1 MLFIHV
7 DNFLKKIEKII
18 QKKKEDNEIIKIKIK
33 KLKGSY

>member
-7 DNFLKKIEKII
+7 DNFFKKIEKII
-18 QKKKEDNEIIKIKIK
+18 QKMKEDNEIIKIKIK

>member
-7 DNFLKKIEKII
+7 DNFFKKIEKII

>member
-18 QKKKEDNEIIKIKIK
+18 QKMKEDNEIIKIKIK